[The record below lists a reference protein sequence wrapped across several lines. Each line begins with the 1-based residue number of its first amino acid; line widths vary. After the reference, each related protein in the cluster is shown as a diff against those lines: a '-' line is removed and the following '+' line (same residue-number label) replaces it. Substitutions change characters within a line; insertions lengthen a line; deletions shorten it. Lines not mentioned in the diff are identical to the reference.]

1 MRGLIMIVPA
11 ARSDH
16 HFAAVVDAFEAMI
29 TFDPKYQ
36 GGKYTEHPTEGIRRA
51 ALIYFP

>member
-1 MRGLIMIVPA
+1 MSGLTMIVPA

-29 TFDPKYQ
+29 TLDPKYQ
-36 GGKYTEHPTEGIRRA
+36 DGKYTEARPRASA
-51 ALIYFP
+51 ALR